1 MRSIENHSNIRE
13 VTVSE
18 SLDCEVCDYTIDDVK
33 KLKHKKKNLRSRT
46 FAYEMNENKAKTK
59 LLKGARRA
67 EHLDIELK
75 STCANLRFDDGA
87 FQEIALPLIK
97 QFHNQIN
104 TMFRFMGHDIRVT
117 ESDAGVDNL
126 DKHID
131 TKLVLFVNEE
141 RIVVHVYNTTQN
153 VFVKGKSFANLVAN
167 CLQPYF
173 TNYGIL
179 EDAFMFTTFSYTKEE

>member
-1 MRSIENHSNIRE
+1 M
-13 VTVSE
+13 
-18 SLDCEVCDYTIDDVK
+18 
-33 KLKHKKKNLRSRT
+33 KHKKKNLRSRT

-97 QFHNQIN
+97 PFHNQIN

-141 RIVVHVYNTTQN
+141 RLVVHVYNTTQN
-153 VFVKGKSFANLVAN
+153 VFVQGKSFANFVAN

-173 TNYGIL
+173 TKRIVLIKKVNRNV
-179 EDAFMFTTFSYTKEE
+179 EEALGKSKPIRHNVKNRGGNKIIFLNFKLPMHIGAP